1 MRLYLIWCLYF
12 CQAFSATSFLLFPLY
27 FAILGSLLFPEHL
40 EYPFFWAYC
49 TLIFHNSPGIQSL
62 LFLWFPTSK
71 GIQLSLFYHVL
82 HLYTALLIV
91 FMGNSIYLFASLSIK
106 LWIFMFPSLNNIYI
120 LKYSSIWWIEVN
132 KWFMMLHW

>member
-12 CQAFSATSFLLFPLY
+12 VAIFCYQLPSFPTLLY
-27 FAILGSLLFPEHL
+27 ILGSLLFPEHL
-40 EYPFFWAYC
+40 EYHFFWAYC

-62 LFLWFPTSK
+62 LFLWLVS
-71 GIQLSLFYHVL
+71 ISSLFYHVL